1 MNLVGMSVKRMS
13 SGLFAGLALLS
24 SVWAADET
32 DALQARID
40 AAASA
45 GGGVVAI
52 APGDHHV
59 ASLELKSN
67 VTLELAEGARLVA
80 STNYLDYAASKTT
93 SRAILW
99 ATNAVN
105 VAVKGKGEIDG
116 RGWAAEMKDGSPLRW
131 KFMVFY
137 QVKGVRVEDVSLR
150 DSGSWGCYFKEC
162 ENVYAARVT
171 MRSLVNHNNDGFDID
186 SKNVLIENCD
196 LDTDDDAICLKSD
209 NPDFVCENV
218 EVRNCRLASNCNHIK
233 LGTSSYGG
241 FRNVRIHD
249 CELVPCS
256 TNIIPQIKNR
266 RGNAN
271 DIPGWDKREIGSRC
285 GIALECVDGGFLENV
300 RVGNIRMNR
309 SCQTPVFVRLG
320 RRHEARAGRVSYLKD
335 VVIENVKGE
344 SMSFLACSV
353 TGVPGL
359 RPANVTLRNI
369 DLLVKG
375 GGPADEIARPVPE
388 SEKRYPEN
396 RMFGRQ
402 MLPAYGFYLRHAD
415 GVAFEN
421 VRLSYT
427 GAAEGRPAVFADDCP
442 DVVQRGCRFQKPAGR
457 HPAAYGVPC
466 GVADRREELR
476 PVSRMEST
484 SKQKGRGDG
493 PYGEL
498 WWANRFL
505 SRQKAIASVA
515 GGTVDLVLFG
525 DSIMHFWEWK
535 HPESWASL
543 TNGHTVINCG
553 YGGDRTQHLLW
564 RLEHGELDGYAA
576 KNVAIMIGTNNNTSK
591 ETDPA
596 NVAAAVRRIVSVVKL
611 KQPQAR
617 ILLHAIFPRGAS
629 GQTRHAGPRRRND
642 ATNELLKAF
651 AATDP
656 SVVWIDIG
664 PDLVDETGWVPK
676 AVMGDEI
683 HPTDAGYALWSA
695 ALKRALG
702 W

>member
-1 MNLVGMSVKRMS
+1 MS
-13 SGLFAGLALLS
+13 SGLFAGLVLLS
-24 SVWAADET
+24 SVLAADET
-32 DALQARID
+32 ADIQARID
-40 AAASA
+40 AASSA

-80 STNYLDYAASKTT
+80 STNYLDYAANKKT

-116 RGWAAEMKDGSPLRW
+116 RGWAAEMKDGSPRRW
-131 KFMVFY
+131 KIAVFY
-137 QVKGVRVEDVSLR
+137 RVKGLRIEDVTFR
-150 DSGSWGCYFKEC
+150 DSASWGCYFKEC
-162 ENVYAARVT
+162 ENVYAGRVKI
-171 MRSLVNHNNDGFDID
+171 RSLKNHNNDGFDID
-186 SKNVLIENCD
+186 SKDVLIENCD

-249 CELVPCS
+249 CELFPCS
-256 TNIIPQIKNR
+256 TNIIPQIKNQ
-266 RGNAN
+266 RGNGN

-285 GIALECVDGGFLENV
+285 GIALECVDGGILENV
-300 RVGNIRMNR
+300 RVCGIKMNR
-309 SCQTPVFVRLG
+309 CCQTPVFVRLG
-320 RRHEARAGRVSYLKD
+320 RRHEVRAGRVSYLKD
-335 VVIENVKGE
+335 VVVENVTGE

-359 RPANVTLRNI
+359 RPANVTLRNV

-427 GAAEGRPAVFADDCP
+427 GTSEGRPAVFADDCT
-442 DVVQRGCRFQKPAGR
+442 DVVQRGCRFQKPVGR

-466 GVADRREELR
+466 GAADGREELR
-476 PVSRMEST
+476 PVSRMNSA

-505 SRQKAIASVA
+505 SRQQAIASVA

-525 DSIMHFWEWK
+525 DSITHFWEWK

-543 TNGHTVINCG
+543 TNGHVVLNCG

-576 KNVAIMIGTNNNTSK
+576 KNVAIMIGTNNNTPK
-591 ETDPA
+591 EADPA
-596 NVAAAVRRIVSVVKL
+596 DVAAAVRRIVSVVKA

-629 GQTRHAGPRRRND
+629 EETRHAGPRRRND
-642 ATNELLKAF
+642 ATNALLKTF

-676 AVMGDEI
+676 AIMGDGL
-683 HPTDAGYALWSA
+683 HPTGAGYAPWSV